1 MPYLISMWIKST
13 HQKRRNPIYNSENGV
28 IYNRSDYQLNFETVK
43 SLNDDE
49 ERNELKL
56 HRSTASAA
64 NISSSNLRLTSRL
77 TKGSKGKIPLLVQE
91 HKKIY
96 RKSLML
102 N

>member
-1 MPYLISMWIKST
+1 MDKVDTSE
-13 HQKRRNPIYNSENGV
+13 RRNPIYNSENGV
-28 IYNRSDYQLNFETVK
+28 ISNRSDYQLNFETVK

-64 NISSSNLRLTSRL
+64 NIPPSNLRLTSRL
-77 TKGSKGKIPLLVQE
+77 TKGSKGKIPLLVQV

-96 RKSLML
+96 RKIMML